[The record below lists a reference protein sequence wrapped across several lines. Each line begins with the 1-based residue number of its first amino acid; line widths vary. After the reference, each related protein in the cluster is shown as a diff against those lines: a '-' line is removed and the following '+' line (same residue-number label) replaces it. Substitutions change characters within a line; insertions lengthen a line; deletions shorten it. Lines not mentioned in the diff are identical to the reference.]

1 MKTQGGEAVACVV
14 FCTAFAFNSPCVGG
28 QRRLTLSASLRRH
41 NKVPQGAA
49 MASSVWKGYL
59 SFGLL
64 SIPIRLF
71 TAARGDRIGL
81 NQLHE
86 VCHSRIKMPLFCP
99 TCDRK
104 VERSEIVKGYEYEKD
119 QYVLFSDEDLD
130 KIEPESARAMEILE
144 FVKVDEIDP
153 LYYDASYYLTPEEEG
168 KKAYSLLLKAMEDSG
183 YAAIAKV
190 TMHQREHIV
199 VIRARAEG
207 MTLHTMFYQS
217 EIREVAEFSH
227 QDKVEPK
234 EQEKKLAVQ
243 LIDSLAATFEPAK
256 YRDEYQESM
265 RAMISAKQ
273 KGQEV
278 TATVHP
284 QRAPVIDLM
293 DALRKSIN
301 AKPAASGKKPPV
313 RVINAAPAAKKA
325 SKKATG

>member
-1 MKTQGGEAVACVV
+1 
-14 FCTAFAFNSPCVGG
+14 
-28 QRRLTLSASLRRH
+28 
-41 NKVPQGAA
+41 
-49 MASSVWKGYL
+49 MASSTWKGYL

-71 TAARGDRIGL
+71 TAARGERIGL

-104 VERSEIVKGYEYEKD
+104 VERSEIVKGYEYEKE
-119 QYVLFSDEDLD
+119 QYVLFTEEELD

-144 FVKVDEIDP
+144 FVKVEEIDP
-153 LYYDASYYLTPEEEG
+153 LYYDASYYMTPEDEG
-168 KKAYSLLLKAMEDSG
+168 KKAYSLLLKAMQESN

-199 VIRARAEG
+199 VIRPREEG

-217 EIREVAEFSH
+217 EIRAVAEFT
-227 QDKVEPK
+227 QDRVEPK
-234 EQEKKLAVQ
+234 EAEKKLAMQ
-243 LIDSLAATFEPAK
+243 LIDSLAAPFEPEK

-265 RAMISAKQ
+265 RALIEAKQ

-278 TATVHP
+278 KATVHP
-284 QRAPVIDLM
+284 TRAPVIDLM
-293 DALRKSIN
+293 DALKKSIN
-301 AKPAASGKKPPV
+301 AKAAAPNAGKKPPL
-313 RVINAAPAAKKA
+313 RVVPAAAAAPEAKK
-325 SKKATG
+325 SKKKATG

>member
-1 MKTQGGEAVACVV
+1 
-14 FCTAFAFNSPCVGG
+14 
-28 QRRLTLSASLRRH
+28 
-41 NKVPQGAA
+41 

-59 SFGLL
+59 TFGLL

-104 VERSEIVKGYEYEKD
+104 VERSEIIKGYEYEKD
-119 QYVLFSDEDLD
+119 QYVLFSDDDLD

-153 LYYDASYYLTPEEEG
+153 LYYDASYYLTPEDEG
-168 KKAYSLLLKAMEDSG
+168 KKAYSLLLKAMEESG

-199 VIRARAEG
+199 VIRPRAEG

-217 EIREVAEFSH
+217 EIREVAEFTR
-227 QDKVEPK
+227 QDKIEPK
-234 EQEKKLAVQ
+234 EQEKKLATQ
-243 LIDSLAATFEPAK
+243 LIESLAATFEPEK

-265 RAMISAKQ
+265 RAMIAAKQ

-301 AKPAASGKKPPV
+301 AKPAASGKKPPL
-313 RVINAAPAAKKA
+313 RVVPTSAPAAKKS

>member
-1 MKTQGGEAVACVV
+1 
-14 FCTAFAFNSPCVGG
+14 
-28 QRRLTLSASLRRH
+28 
-41 NKVPQGAA
+41 
-49 MASSVWKGYL
+49 MASSAWKGYL

-71 TAARGDRIGL
+71 TAARGERISL

-104 VERSEIVKGYEYEKD
+104 VERSEIIKGYEYEKD
-119 QYVLFSDEDLD
+119 QYVLFSEEDLD
-130 KIEPESARAMEILE
+130 KMEPESARAMEILE
-144 FVKVDEIDP
+144 FVKVEEIDP
-153 LYYDASYYLTPEEEG
+153 LYYDASYYLTPEDEG
-168 KKAYSLLLKAMEDSG
+168 KKAYSLLLKAMEESG

-199 VIRARAEG
+199 VIRPRAEG

-217 EIREVAEFSH
+217 EIREVAEFTH

-234 EQEKKLAVQ
+234 EAEKKLATQ
-243 LIDSLAATFEPAK
+243 LIESLAAPFEPEK

-265 RAMISAKQ
+265 KSMIAAKQ

-284 QRAPVIDLM
+284 TRAPVIDLM

-301 AKPAASGKKPPV
+301 AKPAAASGKKPL
-313 RVINAAPAAKKA
+313 RVVPAAAASAPAAKKS

>member
-1 MKTQGGEAVACVV
+1 
-14 FCTAFAFNSPCVGG
+14 
-28 QRRLTLSASLRRH
+28 
-41 NKVPQGAA
+41 
-49 MASSVWKGYL
+49 MASSTWKGYL

-71 TAARGDRIGL
+71 TAARGERIGL
-81 NQLHE
+81 NQIHE

-119 QYVLFSDEDLD
+119 QYVLFSEEELD

-153 LYYDASYYLTPEEEG
+153 LYYDASYYMTPEEEG
-168 KKAYSLLLKAMEDSG
+168 KKAYSLLLKAMQESN

-199 VIRARAEG
+199 VIRPREEG
-207 MTLHTMFYQS
+207 MTLHTMFYQN
-217 EIREVAEFSH
+217 EIRAVAEFT
-227 QDKVEPK
+227 QDRVEPK
-234 EQEKKLAVQ
+234 EAEKKLAMQ
-243 LIDSLAATFEPAK
+243 LIESLAAPFEPEK

-265 RAMISAKQ
+265 KALISAKQ

-278 TATVHP
+278 KATIHP
-284 QRAPVIDLM
+284 ARAPVIDLM
-293 DALRKSIN
+293 DALKKSIN
-301 AKPAASGKKPPV
+301 AKATAPAGKKPPL
-313 RVINAAPAAKKA
+313 RVVPAATAAPEAKK
-325 SKKATG
+325 SKKKATG

>member
-1 MKTQGGEAVACVV
+1 
-14 FCTAFAFNSPCVGG
+14 
-28 QRRLTLSASLRRH
+28 
-41 NKVPQGAA
+41 

-71 TAARGDRIGL
+71 TAARGERISL

-104 VERSEIVKGYEYEKD
+104 VERSEVIKGYEFEKD

-168 KKAYSLLLKAMEDSG
+168 KKAYSLLLKAMEESN

-199 VIRARAEG
+199 VIRPRAEG

-217 EIREVAEFSH
+217 EIREVAEFTH
-227 QDKVEPK
+227 QEKAEPK
-234 EQEKKLAVQ
+234 EQEKKLAMQ
-243 LIDSLAATFEPAK
+243 LIDSLAAPFEPQK

-265 RAMISAKQ
+265 RSMIAAKQ

-278 TATVHP
+278 TGTVHP
-284 QRAPVIDLM
+284 TRAPVIDLM
-293 DALRKSIN
+293 DALKKSIN
-301 AKPAASGKKPPV
+301 AKPAASAKKPPL
-313 RVINAAPAAKKA
+313 RVVPPAATPAAKKS

>member
-1 MKTQGGEAVACVV
+1 
-14 FCTAFAFNSPCVGG
+14 
-28 QRRLTLSASLRRH
+28 
-41 NKVPQGAA
+41 
-49 MASSVWKGYL
+49 MASSTWKGYL

-71 TAARGDRIGL
+71 TAARGERISL

-104 VERSEIVKGYEYEKD
+104 VERSEIIKGYEYEKD
-119 QYVLFSDEDLD
+119 QYVLFSEEDLD
-130 KIEPESARAMEILE
+130 KMEPESARAMEILE
-144 FVKVDEIDP
+144 FVKVEEIDP
-153 LYYDASYYLTPEEEG
+153 LYYDASYYLTPEDEG
-168 KKAYSLLLKAMEDSG
+168 KKAYSLLLKAMEESG

-199 VIRARAEG
+199 VIRPRAEG

-234 EQEKKLAVQ
+234 DAEKKLATQ
-243 LIDSLAATFEPAK
+243 LIESLAAPFEPEK

-265 RAMISAKQ
+265 KAMIAAKQ

-278 TATVHP
+278 AATVHP

-301 AKPAASGKKPPV
+301 AKPAATGKKPL
-313 RVINAAPAAKKA
+313 RVVPAANAPAAKKS

>member
-1 MKTQGGEAVACVV
+1 
-14 FCTAFAFNSPCVGG
+14 
-28 QRRLTLSASLRRH
+28 
-41 NKVPQGAA
+41 

-104 VERSEIVKGYEYEKD
+104 VERSEIIKGYEYEKD

-130 KIEPESARAMEILE
+130 KIEPETARAMEILE

-153 LYYDASYYLTPEEEG
+153 LYYDASYYLTPEDEG
-168 KKAYSLLLKAMEDSG
+168 KKAYSLLLKAMEASN

-199 VIRARAEG
+199 VIRPRAEG

-217 EIREVAEFSH
+217 EIREVAEFTH

-234 EQEKKLAVQ
+234 EAEKKLAMQ
-243 LIDSLAATFEPAK
+243 LIDSLAAPFEPQK
-256 YRDEYQESM
+256 YRDEYQEGM
-265 RAMISAKQ
+265 RAMIAAKQ

-284 QRAPVIDLM
+284 THAPVIDLM
-293 DALRKSIN
+293 EALKKSIN
-301 AKPAASGKKPPV
+301 AKAKAGANSAAEPAASAKKPPL
-313 RVINAAPAAKKA
+313 RVVPAAAPAAKKA
-325 SKKATG
+325 NKKATG

>member
-1 MKTQGGEAVACVV
+1 
-14 FCTAFAFNSPCVGG
+14 
-28 QRRLTLSASLRRH
+28 
-41 NKVPQGAA
+41 

-71 TAARGDRIGL
+71 TAARGERIGL

-104 VERSEIVKGYEYEKD
+104 VERSEVIKGYEYEKD
-119 QYVLFSDEDLD
+119 QYVLFNDEDLD

-153 LYYDASYYLTPEEEG
+153 LYYDASYYLTPEDEG
-168 KKAYSLLLKAMEDSG
+168 KKAYSLLLKAMEESG

-199 VIRARAEG
+199 VIRPRAEG

-234 EQEKKLAVQ
+234 EQEKKLATQ
-243 LIDSLAATFEPAK
+243 LIESLAAPFEPAK

-265 RAMISAKQ
+265 KAMIAAKQ

-284 QRAPVIDLM
+284 ARAPVIDLM

-301 AKPAASGKKPPV
+301 AKPAASGGKKPPV
-313 RVINAAPAAKKA
+313 RSISTGRSEEAPAAKR
-325 SKKATG
+325 SSNKKAAG